1 VTDFSSL
8 TDRIQKFAN
17 DGTFLAKWGSS
28 GTGSSEFDRARG
40 VALDSNDNVYVV
52 DSGNTR
58 IQKFDS
64 HIDPTK
70 QKWAKEFVL
79 IYGMDG
85 PDGNPERVPDQWG
98 IYNTRPGDADY
109 SPV

>member
-1 VTDFSSL
+1 MTDFSSL

-28 GTGSSEFDRARG
+28 GTGSSKFDRARG